1 MKAKWILL
9 ADDDPEDREM
19 LEKAIY
25 AVAPTAMVKTF
36 PDGKMVME
44 FLAGRDSSD
53 LPCTIVLDFN
63 MPFLNGSQVLEE
75 ISKYPVY
82 ADVPKLIWSTSSQ
95 DYFIQTSLK
104 MGAKDYMIKPASQEG
119 FTFLAKKII
128 GHCMGVAGK

>member
-1 MKAKWILL
+1 MDEKWILL

-19 LEKAIY
+19 LENAIR
-25 AVAPTAMVKTF
+25 AVAPTARVKSF
-36 PDGKMVME
+36 ADGKKVIE

-75 ISKYPVY
+75 IRKYPIY

-95 DYFIQTSLK
+95 DFFIQTSLQL
-104 MGAKDYMIKPASQEG
+104 GAKDYMIKPASQEG
-119 FTFLAKKII
+119 FRTLAKKII
-128 GHCMGVAGK
+128 GHCLAGK